1 MIEWPGAAYREI
13 VQLIAWNPPL
23 LLAVLAM
30 TSAQAFK
37 FVAALVLV
45 KRIDFTRLLGTGGM
59 PSSHSAS
66 VTAMTIAVGIAHG
79 WNSTLFGV
87 AAFLSMVVMYDATGI
102 RRAAGRQAQV
112 LNQMLED
119 LTDFHKLQ
127 GERLKEL
134 LGHTPM
140 EVLVGAAY
148 GAAVAFLF
156 HP

>member
-1 MIEWPGAAYREI
+1 MTDVLDAAYRGI
-13 VQLIAWNPPL
+13 LSVVAWNPPL
-23 LLAVLAM
+23 LLAILAM

-37 FVAALVLV
+37 FLSTLVRRRRV
-45 KRIDFTRLLGTGGM
+45 DFTRLLGTGGM

-66 VTAMTIAVGIAHG
+66 VTALTVAVGLGHG
-79 WNSTLFGV
+79 WNSTIFGV
-87 AAFLSMVVMYDATGI
+87 TAFVSLIVMYDATGI
-102 RRAAGRQAQV
+102 RRAAGRQAQI
-112 LNQMLED
+112 LNRMLED
-119 LTDFHKLQ
+119 LKDYHKLH

-148 GAAVAFLF
+148 GAFIAFSF

>member
-1 MIEWPGAAYREI
+1 MTEWVGAAYQGMVR
-13 VQLIAWNPPL
+13 VIAWNPPL
-23 LLAVLAM
+23 LLALLAM
-30 TSAQAFK
+30 SSAQAFK
-37 FVAALVLV
+37 FVSALLV
-45 KRIDFTRLLGTGGM
+45 RRRVDFTRLLGTGGM

-66 VTAMTIAVGIAHG
+66 VTALSVAVGLDQG

-112 LNQMLED
+112 LNRMLED
-119 LTDFHKLQ
+119 LTDYHKLQ

-134 LGHTPM
+134 LGHTPL

-148 GAAVAFLF
+148 GAFVAFLF